1 MSVANLVLQ
10 FFDKWLEPR
19 LLPAMQPDPAAVI
32 GFNPDHLQR
41 VRSLALTTRQGF
53 ILARLQDGLSVRD
66 FISSCG
72 MPEEQVMR
80 DLLAFSF
87 FGILS
92 VGAPPVAGRPA
103 ATPAAS
109 AAAAGPPAQPGRPA
123 EAGEGVPPELM
134 SQVQDLALVV
144 EKGSL
149 DDILDAD
156 VHSESEEIKR
166 HYVELTKQFHPDK
179 FQKYG
184 DPALMSQVDAI
195 FAKITE
201 ANEVLRDPLRRS
213 AYNEKTGLD
222 KAPLHKTASAP
233 AEGDAQKGGKTTP
246 TRTRSTRP
254 SSITPTA
261 GKPSRTRSSTTRWS
275 TSGRP
280 SG

>member
-1 MSVANLVLQ
+1 MSDGTDFSTNFILDAFRKIHGEKLTGFLSFPYEDGLSILTFLRGEFVALDTETGKKYLVPFLVERGIDLSGLIAESTSSIAVAELQSAQQATLEFVGRLLNRLADPAVGVLLNFQARDAADISASVPGVSVANLVLQ

-109 AAAAGPPAQPGRPA
+109 AAAAGPPAQPEGR
-123 EAGEGVPPELM
+123 
-134 SQVQDLALVV
+134 
-144 EKGSL
+144 
-149 DDILDAD
+149 
-156 VHSESEEIKR
+156 
-166 HYVELTKQFHPDK
+166 
-179 FQKYG
+179 
-184 DPALMSQVDAI
+184 
-195 FAKITE
+195 
-201 ANEVLRDPLRRS
+201 RRR
-213 AYNEKTGLD
+213 AR
-222 KAPLHKTASAP
+222 AC
-233 AEGDAQKGGKTTP
+233 
-246 TRTRSTRP
+246 RP
-254 SSITPTA
+254 S
-261 GKPSRTRSSTTRWS
+261 
-275 TSGRP
+275 
-280 SG
+280 